1 MNVLALD
8 LGTSSVRAMV
18 FDDQA
23 RARPDALARR
33 GFDLSIAADDSG
45 GATLDADEYL
55 AALCACVDEL
65 AKAGHLDDIGLVA
78 ASAQWHSALPL
89 DAAGRPLGPV
99 VTWLDTRPAPP
110 PGATG
115 PLDPEAF
122 HQRTG
127 AWWHRFY
134 WTVKLPWLRGLGLA
148 PARYT
153 GLVEYVL
160 GELLGEAP
168 MSVSQASGTGLLDL
182 AALDWD
188 PEALEIAG
196 VDAGQV
202 PPLAPPGWQGKLCP
216 EYARRWPQ
224 LAAARWSP
232 AIGDGAAS
240 NIGSGAVDETRA
252 AVTVGTSAA
261 VRLIQPAPR
270 GAQLPALPHRLWR
283 YRVDDHRVVTGAAYS
298 AGGNL
303 FAWARRELRLPEGA
317 ALEETLAGIAP
328 FTGVT
333 ADPRLGG
340 DRPPGTAPA
349 GSGELR
355 HIGFGT
361 SATEMFAG
369 LMSGVCTLVVAD
381 LEVIESTV
389 DHRVAVT
396 LGGGAIAASPW
407 WRRAFELALAPREVA
422 HVDDPEVGCTGAAL
436 AALGRVET
444 RPPGDSTPA

>member
-18 FDDQA
+18 FDDQV
-23 RARPDALARR
+23 RARPEALARR

-45 GATLDADEYL
+45 TATLDADEYL
-55 AALCACVDEL
+55 AALVACIDEL

-78 ASAQWHSALPL
+78 ASAQWHSVLPV
-89 DAAGRPLGPV
+89 DAAGRPLSPV
-99 VTWLDTRPAPP
+99 ITWLDTRPAPP
-110 PGATG
+110 EGATG

-134 WTVKLPWLRGLGLA
+134 WTVKLPWLRGTGLA

-153 GLVEYVL
+153 GLVEYIL
-160 GELLGEAP
+160 TELLGAAP
-168 MSVSQASGTGLLDL
+168 MSVSQASGTGMLDL
-182 AALDWD
+182 AAMEWD
-188 PEALEIAG
+188 AEALDIAG
-196 VDAGQV
+196 VSTGHV
-202 PPLAPPGWQGKLCP
+202 PELAPLGWQGRLCA

-224 LAAARWSP
+224 LAGALWSP

-240 NIGSGAVDETRA
+240 NIGSGCVDESRA

-261 VRLIQPAPR
+261 VRLVQPAPR
-270 GAQLPALPHRLWR
+270 GAALPPLPHRLWR

-303 FAWARRELRLPEGA
+303 FAWARRELRLPDGPV
-317 ALEETLAGIAP
+317 LEETLAGITP
-328 FTGVT
+328 FAGVR

-355 HIGFGT
+355 RLGFGT
-361 SATEMFAG
+361 TAVEMFAG
-369 LMSGVCTLVVAD
+369 LMEGVCTMVHAD
-381 LEVIESTV
+381 LQVIESTV
-389 DHRVAVT
+389 DHPVAVT

-407 WRRAFELALAPREVA
+407 WRRAFESTLAPREVS
-422 HVDDPEVGCTGAAL
+422 HVDDPEVGCSGAAL
-436 AALGRVET
+436 VALGRADQT
-444 RPPGDSTPA
+444 PG